1 MSVIWIDCPTDGM
14 TVSPPFCVR
23 GGFLTGP
30 AMIDGLVTAI
40 RRAKGSTRG
49 IVLAAQLE
57 KFRGVPTLSG
67 KISFSRNLNSV
78 FGRTY
83 RVMRIQ
89 NNQMRYVGAVKAKV
103 VVRIG

>member
-1 MSVIWIDCPTDGM
+1 MNSLRAAGAAPGT
-14 TVSPPFCVR
+14 

-49 IVLAAQLE
+49 VALAAQLG

-67 KISFSRNLNSV
+67 KISFSKRLHSV

-89 NNQMRYVGAVKAKV
+89 NNRVSYVGAVKAKV